1 MPPLE
6 AQLVYAEKAQ
16 DMRTLATAD
25 ENGWLPL
32 HHALKDNAPLGS
44 IKLLVQGHKT
54 ALRTAVGNR
63 FPIHIACEFSS
74 IEVVKYLI
82 EEIDGDM
89 FEYLNEYVYKDYPLH
104 YACRGGNLGV
114 IKYLLSNHSPLVVS
128 SVSER
133 WIDNKMPIHLLCEA
147 GKEKVNDR
155 ESTEYIETIW
165 LLLLTNPEALM
176 H

>member
-1 MPPLE
+1 M
-6 AQLVYAEKAQ
+6 
-16 DMRTLATAD
+16 
-25 ENGWLPL
+25 
-32 HHALKDNAPLGS
+32 
-44 IKLLVQGHKT
+44 
-54 ALRTAVGNR
+54 
-63 FPIHIACEFSS
+63 
-74 IEVVKYLI
+74 I

-89 FEYLNEYVYKDYPLH
+89 FEYLNEYVYKGYPLH

-114 IKYLLSNHSPLVVS
+114 IKYLLSNHLPLVVS

-147 GKEKVNDR
+147 WKDKVNDR

-165 LLLLTNPEALM
+165 LLLLTNPEALI